1 MSLLDL
7 CSYLGLGAV
16 GAVVINLFIGLLLSM
31 RYSPVRLWPH
41 RHINLFAL
49 HRWTAYI
56 AMALVLA
63 HPTVLLFLHT
73 PHFGV
78 IDLLWPVHSYLQPTL
93 NTIGAIAL
101 YLLVLVLITSLL
113 RTRIGRPL
121 WRKLHYLVFPTAVL
135 IFVHSIYTDPNLKD
149 GHPDLLDGGKV
160 FLEIAALLVV
170 AAVSV
175 RARLHGRGLRPKR
188 VNEVTLER
196 VES

>member
-16 GAVVINLFIGLLLSM
+16 GAVVINLLIGLLLSM

-49 HRWTAYI
+49 HRWTAYAAI
-56 AMALVLA
+56 VLVLA
-63 HPTVLLFLHT
+63 HPAVLLFLHT
-73 PHFGV
+73 PRFRV
-78 IDLLWPVHSYLQPTL
+78 FDVLWPVHSYLQPTL

-121 WRKLHYLVFPTAVL
+121 WRKLHYLVFPAAVL

-160 FLEIAALLVV
+160 FLEIAALVIV
-170 AAVSV
+170 AAVSLRV
-175 RARLHGRGLRPKR
+175 RLHGRGLRQQR
-188 VNEVTLER
+188 RRETTLER
-196 VES
+196 VKS